1 MADRDHRARA
11 RELRSALL
19 RAAAGSDGPL
29 TAADLVPT
37 ATATT
42 NANAAIAVPR
52 GTYAEMHRALLHQV
66 VGEAGSIRKAARQLA
81 VPRST
86 LAAWLSGAG

>member
-1 MADRDHRARA
+1 
-11 RELRSALL
+11 
-19 RAAAGSDGPL
+19 L
-29 TAADLVPT
+29 TAADLIPGPGPGGPPSSGP
-37 ATATT
+37 
-42 NANAAIAVPR
+42 AIAVPR

-66 VGEAGSIRKAARQLA
+66 VDEAGSIRKAARQLE